1 VQSVVAD
8 RIDRLP
14 IEEKHLLQT
23 AAVIGVIVPFDLLQE
38 VSALPEDQLFEYLAH
53 LKSAEFIY
61 ETNLFPKLEYTFKHA
76 LTNEVA
82 YSALLYDR
90 RVALHARIVSAL
102 EAMTE
107 TPTHDHLEMLAHHAY
122 LGERWEKAVEYLKE
136 AGAKALMRSAN
147 ANAVLLLERALAALQ
162 KWPASRE
169 KLMHAIDLRLELRNA
184 LFLLG
189 EFDRLYRYLKEAEGF
204 AETLKDQRRL
214 GSVLNFIISYFVL
227 MGNHRRAMEI
237 VQRALHIVDDDMS
250 LNIVTHYYLGVANHH
265 LGRYRDSIS
274 VLTHT
279 ITKVGNAKL
288 RYERFGTANI
298 ISVICRVWKVQCLAQ
313 LGAFED
319 GLLNAREAIHIAEQ
333 AQHPYSLA
341 YARCSHG
348 FLLLI
353 QGKIDEAI
361 GVLEE
366 CIKLCQLAEI
376 RVLFPQIAC
385 YLGFAYAL
393 ARRMDQALPLME
405 KADEKATVIGRKAGQ
420 SLRIAWH
427 GQANVIAGRLEEAER
442 LAQRAL
448 ELSEES
454 NEEGHHAWT
463 LKLLGDIAASQRSPE
478 SQVELYYRE
487 ALALSD
493 KLEMI
498 PLQGHAYLALGQ
510 FHSRSGN
517 YTRGRNELTRA
528 VDLYKKSGMEFWQV
542 RAEAS
547 LRELS
552 PSS

>member
-1 VQSVVAD
+1 
-8 RIDRLP
+8 
-14 IEEKHLLQT
+14 
-23 AAVIGVIVPFDLLQE
+23 
-38 VSALPEDQLFEYLAH
+38 
-53 LKSAEFIY
+53 
-61 ETNLFPKLEYTFKHA
+61 
-76 LTNEVA
+76 
-82 YSALLYDR
+82 
-90 RVALHARIVSAL
+90 
-102 EAMTE
+102 
-107 TPTHDHLEMLAHHAY
+107 
-122 LGERWEKAVEYLKE
+122 
-136 AGAKALMRSAN
+136 
-147 ANAVLLLERALAALQ
+147 
-162 KWPASRE
+162 
-169 KLMHAIDLRLELRNA
+169 
-184 LFLLG
+184 
-189 EFDRLYRYLKEAEGF
+189 
-204 AETLKDQRRL
+204 
-214 GSVLNFIISYFVL
+214 
-227 MGNHRRAMEI
+227 
-237 VQRALHIVDDDMS
+237 
-250 LNIVTHYYLGVANHH
+250 
-265 LGRYRDSIS
+265 
-274 VLTHT
+274 
-279 ITKVGNAKL
+279 
-288 RYERFGTANI
+288 
-298 ISVICRVWKVQCLAQ
+298 
-313 LGAFED
+313 
-319 GLLNAREAIHIAEQ
+319 
-333 AQHPYSLA
+333 
-341 YARCSHG
+341 
-348 FLLLI
+348 LLLI